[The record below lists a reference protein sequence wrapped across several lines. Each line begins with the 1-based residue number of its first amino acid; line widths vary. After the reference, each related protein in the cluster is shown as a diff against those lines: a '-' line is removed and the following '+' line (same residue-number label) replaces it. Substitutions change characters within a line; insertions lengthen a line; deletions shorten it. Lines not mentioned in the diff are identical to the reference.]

1 MLEIALSKAFLNRVR
16 SRSERDG
23 EKAVRV
29 FQPLQFFLGAGAR
42 ASGESAHR

>member
-23 EKAVRV
+23 EKAIRV
-29 FQPLQFFLGAGAR
+29 FQPLQLFLRLERA